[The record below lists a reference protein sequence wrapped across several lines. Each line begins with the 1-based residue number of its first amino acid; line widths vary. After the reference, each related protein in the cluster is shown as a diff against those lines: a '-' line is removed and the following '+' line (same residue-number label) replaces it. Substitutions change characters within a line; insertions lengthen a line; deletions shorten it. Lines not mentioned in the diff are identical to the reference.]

1 MEFLI
6 HRYDPHPVGHK
17 PQVPTS
23 YNPRGG
29 TKFMPHLCAVPA
41 VAETLRPPLTPRCV
55 HAPRAGRRRG
65 RSPRTA
71 GEEGSRPSMPIPVA
85 PSTRA
90 RIVRP
95 LLALD
100 ILFHLP
106 PLV

>member
-41 VAETLRPPLTPRCV
+41 VAETLRGAERSRV
-55 HAPRAGRRRG
+55 SGDRAGVFF
-65 RSPRTA
+65 
-71 GEEGSRPSMPIPVA
+71 E
-85 PSTRA
+85 
-90 RIVRP
+90 
-95 LLALD
+95 
-100 ILFHLP
+100 
-106 PLV
+106 